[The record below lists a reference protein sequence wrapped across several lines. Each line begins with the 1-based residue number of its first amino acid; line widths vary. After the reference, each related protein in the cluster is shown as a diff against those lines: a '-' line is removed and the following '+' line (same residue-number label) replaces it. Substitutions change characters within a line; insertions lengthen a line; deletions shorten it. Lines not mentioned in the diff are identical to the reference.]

1 MEDIP
6 EIKFLKF
13 SFNGNYILLG
23 STDNQINL
31 IDAFEGKK
39 VRKVDFFKSENLVAQ
54 IHFQFQRPRNNA
66 RWGGVHTRFKV
77 CDDGEWDQP

>member
-39 VRKVDFFKSENLVAQ
+39 VRLSNPIIISFSCTNSLRVSM
-54 IHFQFQRPRNNA
+54 
-66 RWGGVHTRFKV
+66 T
-77 CDDGEWDQP
+77 

>member
-39 VRKVDFFKSENLVAQ
+39 VRIFASLSH
-54 IHFQFQRPRNNA
+54 I
-66 RWGGVHTRFKV
+66 
-77 CDDGEWDQP
+77 

>member
-39 VRKVDFFKSENLVAQ
+39 VIILTPFIYFFSCTNSLRVSM
-54 IHFQFQRPRNNA
+54 
-66 RWGGVHTRFKV
+66 T
-77 CDDGEWDQP
+77 

>member
-39 VRKVDFFKSENLVAQ
+39 VRKSQFFLNLK
-54 IHFQFQRPRNNA
+54 I
-66 RWGGVHTRFKV
+66 
-77 CDDGEWDQP
+77 